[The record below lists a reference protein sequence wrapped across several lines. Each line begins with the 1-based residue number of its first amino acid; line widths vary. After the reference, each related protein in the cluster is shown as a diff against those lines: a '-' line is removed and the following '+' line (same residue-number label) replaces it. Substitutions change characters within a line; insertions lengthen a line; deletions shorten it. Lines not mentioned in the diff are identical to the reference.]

1 MTRNDEQKPDRMPH
15 RGRLDWRWSALLA
28 MLFTGQLLVVCNILI
43 VPPILPFVTR
53 DLALTAWQTTAL
65 LTSFPAIALAT
76 NFCIGPIVDRTGIL
90 HIFRLGLLLVTLCFL
105 GSAVA
110 PNGTALIFMRVL
122 SGMAFPMI
130 GMTAYALAAA
140 NSPGAP
146 GRRMIAMI
154 SGTASFGPLV
164 MLPFG
169 MFFAD
174 TLSWRFVF
182 LVLAVSA
189 LATLAASWLIR
200 GLEGGTRLA
209 RSDTRTRVTLV
220 ANPEIRAILFTYF
233 LQSLGFFTIIAVFP
247 SIIASA
253 YDDTTRRI
261 AIFIFGGI
269 SGLVGAFLVGRIFPN
284 RSPLTL
290 AGWAVT
296 ANILIALVF
305 PGVIASY
312 AVISLVWAA
321 FSLLRQA
328 VVALLLG
335 HGNSVSPPAQRATFN
350 SLLNVAFQL
359 GSLTGGFIAAQLYFV
374 DPSFWTLAL
383 TSAAAFAV
391 SAMALGRRL
400 LAATAASNSRSRN
413 GDTQ

>member
-1 MTRNDEQKPDRMPH
+1 MIHTDEQKQDR
-15 RGRLDWRWSALLA
+15 RWSALLA
-28 MLFTGQLLVVCNILI
+28 MLFSAQLLVVCNILI

-65 LTSFPAIALAT
+65 LTSFPAIALVT
-76 NFCIGPIVDRTGIL
+76 NFCIGPIADRMGIL

-105 GSAVA
+105 GSAFA

-130 GMTAYALAAA
+130 GMTTYALAAE
-140 NSPGAP
+140 NSPGVP
-146 GRRMIAMI
+146 GRRMIALI

-174 TLSWRFVF
+174 TLSWRIVF
-182 LVLAVSA
+182 LILAISA
-189 LATLAASWLIR
+189 LVTLAASWLIR
-200 GLEGGTRLA
+200 DLEGGTRLA
-209 RSDTRTRVTLV
+209 RSDTRTRATLV
-220 ANPEIRAILFTYF
+220 ANPEIRSILFTYF

-247 SIIASA
+247 SVIASA

-269 SGLVGAFLVGRIFPN
+269 SGLVGAFLVGRVFPN
-284 RSPLTL
+284 HSPLTL
-290 AGWAVT
+290 AGLAVMAT
-296 ANILIALVF
+296 IPITLVF
-305 PGVIASY
+305 PGTIAHY

-321 FSLLRQA
+321 FSLLRQ
-328 VVALLLG
+328 VVIALLVG
-335 HGNSVSPPAQRATFN
+335 HGNNVSPPEQRATFN

-359 GSLTGGFIAAQLYFV
+359 GSFTGGFIAAQLYFV

-383 TSAAAFAV
+383 TSAAAFCLSTV
-391 SAMALGRRL
+391 ALGRR
-400 LAATAASNSRSRN
+400 SRN
-413 GDTQ
+413 TQ